1 MNKGNPTEQNELLHA
16 HMMLTCTKE
25 SMMVVCDILIG
36 VEGNPRMKALG
47 ENMKSM
53 LECQCCVFYTLI
65 CISVCVCVTA

>member
-1 MNKGNPTEQNELLHA
+1 
-16 HMMLTCTKE
+16 
-25 SMMVVCDILIG
+25 MVVCDILIG

-65 CISVCVCVTA
+65 CISVCVCVCDCLAQTTTITK